1 LHESSVQ
8 GFASSQ
14 TIGVPGLQAPPP
26 QTSPAVQALPSS
38 HVAVL
43 LT

>member
-1 LHESSVQ
+1 VQ
-8 GFASSQ
+8 GFESSQ
-14 TIGVPGLQAPPP
+14 TIGAPGVHVPPL